1 MKSLRLSVVLS
12 ITLLA
17 LLLGLALGAL
27 AAWKWQANSY
37 DKQLAKQDEDFQRER
52 NEASVAVLDWQRDEQ
67 IKRRALEDRLQAND
81 ETHYKELLDAQK
93 NQARLRDRL
102 ATADLRLSVLL
113 SVPATT
119 TSGSGGVREA
129 SGPGSVVHGG
139 ARAELDPAHAQRI
152 LAITG
157 DGDEGLIA
165 LRACQAYVRDLR
177 YTYESVP
184 P

>member
-1 MKSLRLSVVLS
+1 MKSLGLSVVLS

-17 LLLGLALGAL
+17 LLLGLALGGL

-52 NEASVAVLDWQRDEQ
+52 NEASIAVLDWQRDEQ
-67 IKRRALEDRLQAND
+67 TRRRALEDRLQAND
-81 ETHYKELLDAQK
+81 KTHYKELLDAKQL
-93 NQARLRDRL
+93 QDRLRDRL

-113 SVPATT
+113 AAPATG
-119 TSGSGGVREA
+119 GSSGVREA
-129 SGPGSVVHGG
+129 SGSSGVVHGG
-139 ARAELDPAHAQRI
+139 TRAELDPAHAQRI

-165 LRACQAYVRDLR
+165 LRACQAYVRELQ
-177 YTYESVP
+177 
-184 P
+184 